1 MRTNASIAFGKRVS
15 ELRKKLGMTQEEF
28 AFACGINRTYIGEIE
43 RGEKNV
49 SLDYI
54 TKIAKGLSISLKE
67 LFDYD

>member
-1 MRTNASIAFGKRVS
+1 MRTNASIAFGKRVTD
-15 ELRKKLGMTQEEF
+15 LRKKSGLTQEDF

-54 TKIAKGLSISLKE
+54 AKIAKGLKITLKE

>member
-1 MRTNASIAFGKRVS
+1 MRTNVSIAFGKRVTD
-15 ELRKKLGMTQEEF
+15 LRKRSGLTQEDF

-54 TKIAKGLSISLKE
+54 AKIAEGLNITLKE